1 MLADP
6 EAAVDLGLE
15 SYGADLGLVRE
26 NEVQSAQIANED
38 LITSAD
44 TEANGLFTV
53 SDQLQAET
61 IESLAGAGI
70 DVEVADLF
78 DLSLLAEV

>member
-1 MLADP
+1 M
-6 EAAVDLGLE
+6 
-15 SYGADLGLVRE
+15 
-26 NEVQSAQIANED
+26 
-38 LITSAD
+38 
-44 TEANGLFTV
+44 

-78 DLSLLAEV
+78 DLSLLAEVYEEDPDLVDYTA